1 MYNVSDGISLTLFDK
16 ESNKNHL
23 DYESN
28 DSIRSDGFSF
38 EVFMQNKTGLAFY
51 KN

>member
-1 MYNVSDGISLTLFDK
+1 MAFHLRYLI
-16 ESNKNHL
+16 KNQIKTIWI
-23 DYESN
+23 YESN